1 MPQHS
6 LSKGNWTE
14 SLSGDKRTES
24 LSQDKRSY
32 WVLNWVVFLFSTWSH
47 YHYFS
52 GWWSRSLEFKQ
63 IRRWL
68 KRCLFIVYNSFNWE
82 FLRYVFPHIN
92 LNFLKYS
99 KHWKQKTFRTCN
111 FFNDYV
117 RCSPPSP
124 SSSPLP
130 CAPPSPS
137 QLTLGPCWRLRRW

>member
-1 MPQHS
+1 MAEDTSENSLRISWLSALGYTNTFSHLINERLLNSDLLLKIAILAKIKDATDRQHS

-63 IRRWL
+63 TRRWL
-68 KRCLFIVYNSFNWE
+68 KRWLFIVYYFFICSE
-82 FLRYVFPHIN
+82 IFLLIN
-92 LNFLKYS
+92 LNFL
-99 KHWKQKTFRTCN
+99 
-111 FFNDYV
+111 
-117 RCSPPSP
+117 
-124 SSSPLP
+124 
-130 CAPPSPS
+130 
-137 QLTLGPCWRLRRW
+137 